1 MSSTEGNVTLPD
13 AVPDLGRVLDC
24 LARLDGKA
32 RVIVDRRGTVK
43 AGSANSLGPARSGEG
58 RTGLP
63 LRFDGGGSAAM
74 GTVARLLAVRGE
86 DTELAVMEV
95 VPGGHAVVVRAAAID
110 AEHVCLVLSSSH
122 QHGSPRIGE
131 LQKLFGLT
139 ASEAGI
145 VKDLM
150 EGYAPQAIAARRCNS
165 IHTIRAHIRQCHQK
179 IGVRTRE
186 ELFSRV
192 APLCT

>member
-1 MSSTEGNVTLPD
+1 MISTDRTVASQGP
-13 AVPDLGRVLDC
+13 VPDLGRVLDC

-43 AGSANSLGPARSGEG
+43 AGSANTLGAADRGD
-58 RTGLP
+58 LP

-86 DTELAVMEV
+86 ETELAVMEV
-95 VPGGHAVVVRAAAID
+95 APGGQTVVVRAAAID
-110 AEHVCLVLSSSH
+110 AEHVCLVLATH
-122 QHGSPRIGE
+122 GQHGSLRVAE

-150 EGYAPQAIAARRCNS
+150 EGCAPQAIAARRRNS

-179 IGVRTRE
+179 IGVKTRE

-192 APLCT
+192 AILCL